1 MKRKARML
9 LADARPNYGRIDF
22 EGLPNTRDLGGLPGA
37 DGARV
42 RRGLLLRSGTL
53 YFATRADC
61 ERLQEDYHLRTVV
74 DLRGEDE
81 LVEYPDGMERL
92 PGVRYVHADALK
104 GTVAGIS
111 QNAEARAQ
119 LEAARDNDDDPASF
133 MEMVYPHILLGESGI
148 AAYRA
153 LLRCVLETTDGAV
166 LWHCHFGR
174 DRCGMASLL
183 VESVLG
189 VPEASMEKDYL
200 ATNRFNPD
208 PADERT
214 DANPRFIR
222 AAVAAVTRE
231 FGGVMG
237 YVHEALGITDAEVA
251 ELRARYLE
259 PAARQ

>member
-1 MKRKARML
+1 MQL
-9 LADARPNYGRIDF
+9 TDARPNYGHIDF
-22 EGLPNTRDLGGLPGA
+22 EGLPNTRDLGGLPA
-37 DGARV
+37 VDGRRV
-42 RRGLLLRSGTL
+42 RRGRLLRSGTL
-53 YFATRADC
+53 YFAAAADRRRLMGDYRLRA
-61 ERLQEDYHLRTVV
+61 VV
-74 DLRGEDE
+74 DLRGDDE
-81 LVEYPDGMERL
+81 LAEYPDGMEL
-92 PGVRYVHADALK
+92 MPAVRYVHADALK

-111 QNAEARAQ
+111 QNAEARAR
-119 LEAARDNDDDPASF
+119 LEAARVDDDDPARF

-174 DRCGMASLL
+174 DRCGMGSML
-183 VESVLG
+183 VEAALG
-189 VPEASMEKDYL
+189 VPTEAVEEDYL

-214 DANPRFIR
+214 DANLRFIR

-237 YVHEALGITDAEVA
+237 YVREALGVTDADVA
-251 ELRARYLE
+251 ELRGRYLE
-259 PAARQ
+259 DA

>member
-1 MKRKARML
+1 MQLTEART
-9 LADARPNYGRIDF
+9 NYGRIDF
-22 EGLPNTRDLGGLPGA
+22 EGLPNTRDLGGLPAA
-37 DGARV
+37 DGRRV
-42 RRGLLLRSGTL
+42 RRGRLLRSGTL
-53 YFATRADC
+53 YFATASDRRRLLEEYRLRA
-61 ERLQEDYHLRTVV
+61 VV

-81 LVEYPDGMERL
+81 LAEYPDGMEL
-92 PGVRYVHADALK
+92 MPAVRYVHADALK

-119 LEAARDNDDDPASF
+119 LEAARVDDDDPARF

-174 DRCGMASLL
+174 DRCGMGSMLIEVL
-183 VESVLG
+183 LG
-189 VPEASMEKDYL
+189 VPTEAVEEDYL

-222 AAVAAVTRE
+222 AAVAAATRE

-237 YVHEALGITDAEVA
+237 YVRDALGITDAEVA
-251 ELRARYLE
+251 ELRGRYLE
-259 PAARQ
+259 DA

>member
-1 MKRKARML
+1 MQL
-9 LADARPNYGRIDF
+9 TDVRPNYGRLDF
-22 EGLPNTRDLGGLPGA
+22 EGLPNTRDLGGLPAA
-37 DGARV
+37 DGRRV
-42 RRGLLLRSGTL
+42 RRGRLLRSGTL
-53 YFATRADC
+53 YFATAADRR
-61 ERLQEDYHLRTVV
+61 RLLEDYRLRAVV

-81 LVEYPDGMERL
+81 LAEYPDGMEL
-92 PGVRYVHADALK
+92 MPAVRYVHADALK

-119 LEAARDNDDDPASF
+119 LEAARMNEDDPARF
-133 MEMVYPHILLGESGI
+133 MEMVYPHFLLGESGI

-153 LLRCVLETTDGAV
+153 LVRCVLETTDGAV

-174 DRCGMASLL
+174 DRCGMGSML
-183 VESVLG
+183 VEVLLG
-189 VPEASMEKDYL
+189 VPTEAVEEDYL

-214 DANPRFIR
+214 DANLRFIR

-237 YVHEALGITDAEVA
+237 YAREALGVTDAEVA
-251 ELRARYLE
+251 ELRGRYLE
-259 PAARQ
+259 DA

>member
-1 MKRKARML
+1 MQL
-9 LADARPNYGRIDF
+9 TEARPNYGRIDF
-22 EGLPNTRDLGGLPGA
+22 EGLPNTRDLGGLPAA
-37 DGARV
+37 DGRRV
-42 RRGLLLRSGTL
+42 RRGRLLRSGTL
-53 YFATRADC
+53 YFATAADRR
-61 ERLQEDYHLRTVV
+61 RLLEDYRLRAVV

-81 LVEYPDGMERL
+81 LAEYPDGMEL
-92 PGVRYVHADALK
+92 MPAVRYVHADALK

-119 LEAARDNDDDPASF
+119 LEAARMNDDDPARF

-153 LLRCVLETTDGAV
+153 LVRCVLETTDGAV

-174 DRCGMASLL
+174 DRCGMGSML
-183 VESVLG
+183 VEVLLG
-189 VPEASMEKDYL
+189 VPTEAVEEDYL

-214 DANPRFIR
+214 DANLRFIR

-237 YVHEALGITDAEVA
+237 YAREALGVTDAEVA
-251 ELRARYLE
+251 ELRGRYLE
-259 PAARQ
+259 DA

>member
-1 MKRKARML
+1 MQFTEART
-9 LADARPNYGRIDF
+9 NYGRIDF
-22 EGLPNTRDLGGLPGA
+22 EGLPNTRDLGGLPAA
-37 DGARV
+37 DGRRV
-42 RRGLLLRSGTL
+42 RRGRLLRSGTL
-53 YFATRADC
+53 YFATASDRRRLLEEYRLRA
-61 ERLQEDYHLRTVV
+61 VV

-81 LVEYPDGMERL
+81 LAEYPDGMEL
-92 PGVRYVHADALK
+92 MPAVRYVHADALK

-119 LEAARDNDDDPASF
+119 LEAARVDDDDPARF

-153 LLRCVLETTDGAV
+153 LLRCVLETTDGSV

-174 DRCGMASLL
+174 DRCGMGSMLIEVL
-183 VESVLG
+183 LG
-189 VPEASMEKDYL
+189 VPTEAVEEDYL

-222 AAVAAVTRE
+222 AAVAAATRE

-237 YVHEALGITDAEVA
+237 YVRDALGITDAEVV
-251 ELRARYLE
+251 ELRGRYLE
-259 PAARQ
+259 EA

>member
-1 MKRKARML
+1 MQL
-9 LADARPNYGRIDF
+9 TDTRPNYGRIDF
-22 EGLPNTRDLGGLPGA
+22 EGLPNTRDLGGLPAA
-37 DGARV
+37 DGRRV
-42 RRGLLLRSGTL
+42 RRGRLLRSGTL
-53 YFATRADC
+53 YFATAADRR
-61 ERLQEDYHLRTVV
+61 RLLEDYRLRAVV

-81 LVEYPDGMERL
+81 LAEYPDGMEL
-92 PGVRYVHADALK
+92 MPAVRYVHADALK

-119 LEAARDNDDDPASF
+119 LEAARMNDDDPARF

-153 LLRCVLETTDGAV
+153 LVRCVLETTDGAV

-174 DRCGMASLL
+174 DRCGMGSML
-183 VESVLG
+183 VEVLLG
-189 VPEASMEKDYL
+189 VPTEAVEEDYL

-214 DANPRFIR
+214 DANLRFIR
-222 AAVAAVTRE
+222 AAVAAATRE

-237 YVHEALGITDAEVA
+237 YAREALGVTDAEVA
-251 ELRARYLE
+251 ELRGRYLE
-259 PAARQ
+259 DA

>member
-1 MKRKARML
+1 MQL
-9 LADARPNYGRIDF
+9 TEARPNYGRIDF
-22 EGLPNTRDLGGLPGA
+22 EGLPNTRDLGGLPAA
-37 DGARV
+37 DGRRV
-42 RRGLLLRSGTL
+42 RRGRLLRSGTL
-53 YFATRADC
+53 YFATAADRR
-61 ERLQEDYHLRTVV
+61 RLLEDYRLRAVV

-81 LVEYPDGMERL
+81 LVEYPDGMEL
-92 PGVRYVHADALK
+92 MPAVRYVHADALK

-119 LEAARDNDDDPASF
+119 LEAARMNDDDPARF

-153 LLRCVLETTDGAV
+153 LVRCVLETTDGAV

-174 DRCGMASLL
+174 DRCGMGSML
-183 VESVLG
+183 VEVLLG
-189 VPEASMEKDYL
+189 VPTEAVEEDYL

-214 DANPRFIR
+214 DANLRFIR

-237 YVHEALGITDAEVA
+237 YAREALGVTDAEVA
-251 ELRARYLE
+251 ELRGRYLE
-259 PAARQ
+259 GA

>member
-1 MKRKARML
+1 MQLME
-9 LADARPNYGRIDF
+9 ARPNYGRIDF
-22 EGLPNTRDLGGLPGA
+22 EGLPNTRDLGGLPAA
-37 DGARV
+37 DGRRV
-42 RRGLLLRSGTL
+42 RRGRLLRSGTL
-53 YFATRADC
+53 YFATAADRR
-61 ERLQEDYHLRTVV
+61 RLMEDYRLRAVV
-74 DLRGEDE
+74 DLRGSDE
-81 LVEYPDGMERL
+81 LAEYPDGMEL
-92 PGVRYVHADALK
+92 MPAVRYVHADALK
-104 GTVAGIS
+104 DTVAGIS

-119 LEAARDNDDDPASF
+119 LEAARVNDDDPARF
-133 MEMVYPHILLGESGI
+133 MEVVYPHILLGESGI

-174 DRCGMASLL
+174 DRCGMGSML
-183 VESVLG
+183 VETTLG
-189 VPEASMEKDYL
+189 VPMEAMEEDYL

-237 YVHEALGITDAEVA
+237 YVREALGVTDADLA
-251 ELRARYLE
+251 ELRGRYLE
-259 PAARQ
+259 DA

>member
-1 MKRKARML
+1 MQLTEART
-9 LADARPNYGRIDF
+9 NYGRIDF
-22 EGLPNTRDLGGLPGA
+22 EGLPNTRDLGGLPAA
-37 DGARV
+37 DGRRV
-42 RRGLLLRSGTL
+42 RRGRLLRSGTL
-53 YFATRADC
+53 YFATASDRRRLLEEYRLRA
-61 ERLQEDYHLRTVV
+61 VV

-81 LVEYPDGMERL
+81 LAEYPDGMEL
-92 PGVRYVHADALK
+92 MPAVRYVHADALK

-119 LEAARDNDDDPASF
+119 LEAARVDDDDPARF

-174 DRCGMASLL
+174 DRCGMGSML
-183 VESVLG
+183 VEAALG
-189 VPEASMEKDYL
+189 VPTEAVEEDYL

-214 DANPRFIR
+214 DANLRFIR

-237 YVHEALGITDAEVA
+237 YVREALGVTDADVA
-251 ELRARYLE
+251 ELRGRYLE
-259 PAARQ
+259 DA

>member
-1 MKRKARML
+1 MQLTEART
-9 LADARPNYGRIDF
+9 NYGRIDF
-22 EGLPNTRDLGGLPGA
+22 EGLPNTRDLGGLPAA
-37 DGARV
+37 DGRRV
-42 RRGLLLRSGTL
+42 RRGRLLRSGTL
-53 YFATRADC
+53 YFATAADRR
-61 ERLQEDYHLRTVV
+61 RLLEDYRLRAVV

-81 LVEYPDGMERL
+81 LAEYPDGMEL
-92 PGVRYVHADALK
+92 MPAVRYVHADALK

-119 LEAARDNDDDPASF
+119 LEAARMNDDDPARF

-153 LLRCVLETTDGAV
+153 LVRCVLETTDGAV

-174 DRCGMASLL
+174 DRCGMGSML
-183 VESVLG
+183 VEVLLG
-189 VPEASMEKDYL
+189 VPTEAVEEDYL

-214 DANPRFIR
+214 DANLRFIR

-237 YVHEALGITDAEVA
+237 YAREALGVTDAEVA
-251 ELRARYLE
+251 ELRGRYLE
-259 PAARQ
+259 DA

>member
-1 MKRKARML
+1 MQL
-9 LADARPNYGRIDF
+9 TDLRPNYGRIDF

-37 DGARV
+37 EDRCV

-61 ERLQEDYHLRTVV
+61 ERLQEEYRLRAVV

-92 PGVRYVHADALK
+92 PDVRYVHADALK

-119 LEAARDNDDDPASF
+119 LEAARTNDDDPASF

-153 LLRCVLETTDGAV
+153 LLRTILETADGAV

-174 DRCGMASLL
+174 DRCGMGSML
-183 VESVLG
+183 VEAVLG
-189 VPEASMEKDYL
+189 VPMDAMEQDYL

-214 DANPRFIR
+214 DANLRFIR
-222 AAVAAVTRE
+222 AAVAAVVRE
-231 FGGVMG
+231 FGGIEG
-237 YVHEALGITDAEVA
+237 YVREALGITDAEIA

-259 PAARQ
+259 PAVRP

>member
-1 MKRKARML
+1 MQL
-9 LADARPNYGRIDF
+9 TDTRPNYGRIDF
-22 EGLPNTRDLGGLPGA
+22 EGLPNTRDLGGLPAA
-37 DGARV
+37 DGRRV
-42 RRGLLLRSGTL
+42 RRGRLLRSGTL
-53 YFATRADC
+53 YFATAADRR
-61 ERLQEDYHLRTVV
+61 RLLEDYRLRAVV

-81 LVEYPDGMERL
+81 LAEYPDGMEL
-92 PGVRYVHADALK
+92 MPAVRYVHADALK

-119 LEAARDNDDDPASF
+119 LEAARMNDDDPARF

-153 LLRCVLETTDGAV
+153 LVRCVLETTDGAV

-174 DRCGMASLL
+174 DRCGMGSML
-183 VESVLG
+183 VEVLLG
-189 VPEASMEKDYL
+189 VPTEAVEEDYL

-214 DANPRFIR
+214 DANLRFIR

-237 YVHEALGITDAEVA
+237 YVREALGVTDADVA
-251 ELRARYLE
+251 ELRGRYLE
-259 PAARQ
+259 DA

>member
-1 MKRKARML
+1 MTC
-9 LADARPNYGRIDF
+9 DDTRPNHGRIDF
-22 EGLPNTRDLGGLPGA
+22 EGLPNTRDLGGLPAA
-37 DGARV
+37 DGRRV

-53 YFATRADC
+53 YFATAADRRRLMGDYRLRA
-61 ERLQEDYHLRTVV
+61 VV
-74 DLRGEDE
+74 DLRGSDE
-81 LVEYPDGMERL
+81 LAEYPDGMEL
-92 PGVRYVHADALK
+92 MPAVRYVHADALK

-111 QNAEARAQ
+111 QNAEARAR
-119 LEAARDNDDDPASF
+119 LEAARVDDDDPARF

-153 LLRCVLETTDGAV
+153 LLRCVLETTDGSV

-174 DRCGMASLL
+174 DRCGMGSML
-183 VESVLG
+183 VEAALG
-189 VPEASMEKDYL
+189 VPTEAVEEDYL

-214 DANPRFIR
+214 DANPRFMR

-237 YVHEALGITDAEVA
+237 YVRDALGVTDADVA
-251 ELRARYLE
+251 ELRGRYLE
-259 PAARQ
+259 DA

>member
-1 MKRKARML
+1 MQLTEART
-9 LADARPNYGRIDF
+9 NYGRIDF
-22 EGLPNTRDLGGLPGA
+22 EGLPNTRDLGGLPAA
-37 DGARV
+37 DGRRV
-42 RRGLLLRSGTL
+42 RRGRLLRSGTL
-53 YFATRADC
+53 YFATAADRRRLLEEYRLRA
-61 ERLQEDYHLRTVV
+61 VV

-81 LVEYPDGMERL
+81 LAEYPDGMEL
-92 PGVRYVHADALK
+92 MPAVRYVHADALK

-119 LEAARDNDDDPASF
+119 LEAARVDDDDPARF

-153 LLRCVLETTDGAV
+153 LLRCVLETTDGSV

-174 DRCGMASLL
+174 DRCGMGSMLIEVL
-183 VESVLG
+183 LG
-189 VPEASMEKDYL
+189 VPTEAVEEDYL

-222 AAVAAVTRE
+222 AAVAAATRE

-237 YVHEALGITDAEVA
+237 YVRDALGITDAEVA
-251 ELRARYLE
+251 ELRGRYLE
-259 PAARQ
+259 EA

>member
-1 MKRKARML
+1 MMPRAYTTSSEQTRATKGLHAAHGSPAKL
-9 LADARPNYGRIDF
+9 RP
-22 EGLPNTRDLGGLPGA
+22 
-37 DGARV
+37 
-42 RRGLLLRSGTL
+42 RRGHLLRSGTL
-53 YFATRADC
+53 YFATAADRRRLMGDYRLRA
-61 ERLQEDYHLRTVV
+61 VV
-74 DLRGEDE
+74 DLRGSDE
-81 LVEYPDGMERL
+81 LAEYPDGMEL
-92 PGVRYVHADALK
+92 MPAVRYVHADALK

-111 QNAEARAQ
+111 QNAEARAR
-119 LEAARDNDDDPASF
+119 LEAARVDDDDPARF

-174 DRCGMASLL
+174 DRCGMGSML
-183 VESVLG
+183 VEAALG
-189 VPEASMEKDYL
+189 VPTEAVEEDYL

-214 DANPRFIR
+214 DANLRFIR

-237 YVHEALGITDAEVA
+237 YVREALGVTDADVA
-251 ELRARYLE
+251 ELRGRYLE
-259 PAARQ
+259 DA

>member
-1 MKRKARML
+1 MQL
-9 LADARPNYGRIDF
+9 TDTRPNYGRIDF
-22 EGLPNTRDLGGLPGA
+22 EGLPNTRDLGGLPAA
-37 DGARV
+37 DGRRV
-42 RRGLLLRSGTL
+42 RRGRLLRSGTL
-53 YFATRADC
+53 YFATAADRR
-61 ERLQEDYHLRTVV
+61 RLLEDYRLRAVV

-81 LVEYPDGMERL
+81 LAEYPDGMEL
-92 PGVRYVHADALK
+92 MPAVRYVHADALK

-119 LEAARDNDDDPASF
+119 LEAARMNDDDPARF

-153 LLRCVLETTDGAV
+153 LVRCVLETTDGAV

-174 DRCGMASLL
+174 DRCGMGSML
-183 VESVLG
+183 VEVLLG
-189 VPEASMEKDYL
+189 VPTEAVEEDYL

-214 DANPRFIR
+214 DANLRFIR

-237 YVHEALGITDAEVA
+237 YAREALGVTDAEVA
-251 ELRARYLE
+251 ELRGRYLE
-259 PAARQ
+259 DA

>member
-1 MKRKARML
+1 MQL
-9 LADARPNYGRIDF
+9 TDLRPNYGRIDF

-37 DGARV
+37 EGRCV

-61 ERLQEDYHLRTVV
+61 ERLQEEYHLRAVV

-92 PGVRYVHADALK
+92 PGVRYVHADALR

-119 LEAARDNDDDPASF
+119 LEAARTNDDDPASF
-133 MEMVYPHILLGESGI
+133 MEMVYPHILLGESGV

-153 LLRCVLETTDGAV
+153 LLRTILETTDGAV

-174 DRCGMASLL
+174 DRCGMGSML
-183 VESVLG
+183 VEAVLG
-189 VPEASMEKDYL
+189 VPMDAMEKDYL

-214 DANPRFIR
+214 DANLRFIR

-231 FGGVMG
+231 FGGIEG
-237 YVHEALGITDAEVA
+237 YVREALGIADAEVA

-259 PAARQ
+259 PAVHP

>member
-1 MKRKARML
+1 MQLTK
-9 LADARPNYGRIDF
+9 ARPNYGRIDF
-22 EGLPNTRDLGGLPGA
+22 EGLPNTRDLGGLPTA
-37 DGARV
+37 DGRRV
-42 RRGLLLRSGTL
+42 RRGHLLRSGTL
-53 YFATRADC
+53 YFATAADRRRLMGDYRLRA
-61 ERLQEDYHLRTVV
+61 VV
-74 DLRGEDE
+74 DLRGSDE
-81 LVEYPDGMERL
+81 LAEYPDGMEL
-92 PGVRYVHADALK
+92 MPAVRYVHADALK

-119 LEAARDNDDDPASF
+119 LEAARVDDDDPARF

-153 LLRCVLETTDGAV
+153 LLRCVLETMDGAV

-174 DRCGMASLL
+174 DRCGMGSML
-183 VESVLG
+183 VEAALG
-189 VPEASMEKDYL
+189 VPTEAVEEDYL

-237 YVHEALGITDAEVA
+237 YVHDALGISDAEVA

-259 PAARQ
+259 EA

>member
-1 MKRKARML
+1 MQL
-9 LADARPNYGRIDF
+9 TDVRPNYGRIDF
-22 EGLPNTRDLGGLPGA
+22 EGLPNTRDLGGLPAA
-37 DGARV
+37 DGRRV
-42 RRGLLLRSGTL
+42 RRGRLLRSGTL
-53 YFATRADC
+53 YFATAADRR
-61 ERLQEDYHLRTVV
+61 RLLEDYRLRAVV

-81 LVEYPDGMERL
+81 LAEYPDGMEL
-92 PGVRYVHADALK
+92 MPAVRYVHADALK

-119 LEAARDNDDDPASF
+119 LEAARMNDDDPARF

-153 LLRCVLETTDGAV
+153 LVRCVLETTDGAV

-174 DRCGMASLL
+174 DRCGMGSML
-183 VESVLG
+183 VEVLLG
-189 VPEASMEKDYL
+189 VPTEAVEEDYL

-214 DANPRFIR
+214 DANLRFIR

-237 YVHEALGITDAEVA
+237 YAREALGVTDAEVA
-251 ELRARYLE
+251 ELRGRYLE
-259 PAARQ
+259 GA

>member
-1 MKRKARML
+1 MQLTEART
-9 LADARPNYGRIDF
+9 NYGRIDF
-22 EGLPNTRDLGGLPGA
+22 EGLPNTRDLGGLPAA
-37 DGARV
+37 DGRRV
-42 RRGLLLRSGTL
+42 RRGRLLRSGTL
-53 YFATRADC
+53 YFATASDRRRLLEEYRLRA
-61 ERLQEDYHLRTVV
+61 VV

-81 LVEYPDGMERL
+81 LAEYPDGMEL
-92 PGVRYVHADALK
+92 MPAVRYVHADALK

-119 LEAARDNDDDPASF
+119 LEAARMNDDDPARF

-153 LLRCVLETTDGAV
+153 LVRCVLETTDGAV

-174 DRCGMASLL
+174 DRCGMGSML
-183 VESVLG
+183 VEVLLG
-189 VPEASMEKDYL
+189 VPTEAVEEDYL

-214 DANPRFIR
+214 DANLRFIR
-222 AAVAAVTRE
+222 AAIAAVTRE

-237 YVHEALGITDAEVA
+237 YAREALGVTDAEVA
-251 ELRARYLE
+251 ELRGRYLE
-259 PAARQ
+259 DA